1 MGTVQTMLILV
12 IFNCPP
18 TCIQIFRPPHRKLSK
33 NTVLKLKGMMEPD
46 KWAPAGREGE
56 GERA

>member
-1 MGTVQTMLILV
+1 MGTVPIMLISV
-12 IFNCPP
+12 IFNRPP
-18 TCIQIFRPPHRKLSK
+18 TRIQIFRPPHRKLSK
-33 NTVLKLKGMMEPD
+33 NTVLKLKEMMEPD